1 MVSNQQV
8 DEAIS
13 SKYGSVSSYTQMT
26 TPNADGQSRSTCPKC
41 SAYRK
46 KKTQKCL
53 SINHNT
59 TEYFCHNP
67 DCGIKGMIVNKDLNI
82 VVPQS
87 QPKTYKKPKQLKK
100 VVRDDKLKVFEW
112 LVGRGINA
120 NDIPKGLVDAGNMYL
135 RDIERED
142 LCVIFNYSEN
152 GLLKNRK
159 GRRIAEKMWAFTAG
173 AELIPYNADAIRTAA
188 DEKSYLLITEGE
200 IDALSWMSARV
211 DNTISC
217 PNGTK
222 NMHWMDKYM
231 ELFDEIPEIYI
242 AYDNDKAGREA
253 VKVLTGRLGADK
265 VKVVKYPEG
274 QDANQMLMEQGW
286 ESLRYI
292 YAAAEHP
299 PVEGLTT
306 VNDHSDEA
314 LEYLVNGYPTTYK
327 TGISQDFDDAWS
339 FYQPEVTLV
348 TAPPSSGKSA
358 LVEAIC
364 MELSKNY
371 GFRFGFLSGE
381 KPVPMHIKGMAHKY
395 SRYDVRD
402 KMDVATATSSLEFL
416 NQHFL
421 YYTGQVNKVDDIL
434 NVASSMVKRYGISG
448 FVIDNWSVLEDSP
461 KAGSNSHELVG
472 QLLNKCQAW
481 SKKNHCHIFIVAH
494 PKKVEMIG
502 DNHKLVNGYDVSGS
516 SHFFNLVD
524 NGISLRRVRDEIEEY
539 VDLRTWK
546 IRQQEFVG
554 STRDW
559 MLDYSMKDG
568 GVYLERGLFDEP
580 EPEPAFTP
588 NPPPNDKIE
597 RRQVPPTLLDE
608 MGFD

>member
-1 MVSNQQV
+1 MVSNTQV
-8 DEAIS
+8 DDAIVQ
-13 SKYGSVSSYTQMT
+13 KYGSISSYTQMT
-26 TPNADGQSRSTCPKC
+26 APNAEGQSRSTCPKC

-53 SINHNT
+53 SINHRT
-59 TEYFCHNP
+59 SQYFCHNP
-67 DCGIKGMIVNKDLNI
+67 DCGIKGRIGMDVNNIIVPK
-82 VVPQS
+82 S
-87 QPKTYKKPKQLKK
+87 MPKTYKKPQPMAAVEKSDKAK
-100 VVRDDKLKVFEW
+100 VNEW
-112 LVGRGINA
+112 LISRGIDA
-120 NDIPKGLVDAGNMYL
+120 KELPKGLIGAGEMYL
-135 RDIERED
+135 RDIEKKD
-142 LCVIFNYSEN
+142 LCVIFNYTEN

-173 AELIPYNADAIRTAA
+173 AELIPYNADAIRMAA
-188 DEKSYLLITEGE
+188 DEQSYLLITEGE

-211 DNTISC
+211 TNTISC

-222 NMHWMDKYM
+222 NMQWMDKYM
-231 ELFDEIPEIYI
+231 ELLDSIPEIYI

-265 VKVVKYPEG
+265 VKIVKYPEG

-286 ESLRYI
+286 ESLRHI
-292 YAAAEHP
+292 FADAENP
-299 PVEGLTT
+299 PVEGLSS
-306 VNDHSDEA
+306 VNDHRDTA

-364 MELSKNY
+364 MELSKKF

-395 SRYDVRD
+395 SRIDVRD
-402 KMDVATATSSLEFL
+402 KMDVATASESLDFL
-416 NQHFL
+416 NQHYC

-434 NVASSMVKRYGISG
+434 KVATSMVKRYGISG
-448 FVIDNWSVLEDSP
+448 FVIDNWSVLEDAP

-481 SKKNHCHIFIVAH
+481 AKKHFCHLFIVAH
-494 PKKVEMIG
+494 PKKIEMIG
-502 DNHKLVNGYDVSGS
+502 DNYKMVNGYDVSGS

-524 NGISLRRVRDEIEEY
+524 NGISLRRTNSEMDEY

-546 IRQQEFVG
+546 IRNQEFVG

-559 MLDYSMKDG
+559 ELDFSMRDG
-568 GVYLERGLFDEP
+568 GTYMERGIFDDPKTQPVFQQPQQEEAKITPRAIEPEIFDE
-580 EPEPAFTP
+580 
-588 NPPPNDKIE
+588 
-597 RRQVPPTLLDE
+597 L
-608 MGFD
+608 GFD

>member
-1 MVSNQQV
+1 MVSNTQV
-8 DEAIS
+8 DDAIAK
-13 SKYGSVSSYTQMT
+13 KYGSVSSYTQMT
-26 TPNADGQSRSTCPKC
+26 PPNGEGQSRSTCPKC

-67 DCGIKGMIVNKDLNI
+67 DCGIKGMIQSKDLNI
-82 VVPQS
+82 VVPKS
-87 QPKTYKKPKQLKK
+87 VPKTYKKPRTLAPVEKTDK
-100 VVRDDKLKVFEW
+100 VLVNEW
-112 LVGRGINA
+112 LIGRGIDAKNL
-120 NDIPKGLVDAGNMYL
+120 PKGLVGAGKMYL

-142 LCVIFNYSEN
+142 LCVIFNYNEG

-159 GRRIAEKMWAFTAG
+159 GRRIAEKQWAFSAG

-200 IDALSWMSARV
+200 IDALSWLSANV
-211 DNTISC
+211 LNTISC

-222 NMHWMDKYM
+222 NMHWLDKYM
-231 ELFDEIPEIYI
+231 ELFEEIPEVYI

-253 VKVLTGRLGADK
+253 IKVLTGRFGADK
-265 VKVVKYPEG
+265 VKIVKYPEG

-286 ESLRYI
+286 ESLRHI
-292 YAAAEHP
+292 YADAENP
-299 PVEGLTT
+299 PVEGLSS
-306 VNDHSDEA
+306 VNDHRDTA
-314 LEYLVNGYPTTYK
+314 FEYLVNGYPTTYK
-327 TGISQDFDDAWS
+327 TGISQDFDDAWT

-364 MELSKNY
+364 TELSKRF

-395 SRYDVRD
+395 ARFDVRD
-402 KMDVATATSSLEFL
+402 KMDQATATEALNFL
-416 NQHFL
+416 NEHL
-421 YYTGQVNKVDDIL
+421 CYYTGKVNKIDDIL
-434 NVASSMVKRYGISG
+434 DVATSMVKRYGISG

-481 SKKNHCHIFIVAH
+481 AKKHFCHLFIVAH
-494 PKKVEMIG
+494 PKKMEMLG
-502 DNHKLVNGYDVSGS
+502 DNYKMANGYDVSGS

-524 NGISLRRVRDEIEEY
+524 NGISLRRTQSEMDEH
-539 VDLRTWK
+539 VDCRTWK
-546 IRQQEFVG
+546 IRNQEFVG

-559 MLDYSMKDG
+559 ELDFSMKDG
-568 GVYLERGLFDEP
+568 GNYTERNLFDEP
-580 EPEPAFTP
+580 QQDTFQPTAPID
-588 NPPPNDKIE
+588 NKIE
-597 RRQVPPTLLDE
+597 TRKIEPQIFDE
-608 MGFD
+608 LGFD